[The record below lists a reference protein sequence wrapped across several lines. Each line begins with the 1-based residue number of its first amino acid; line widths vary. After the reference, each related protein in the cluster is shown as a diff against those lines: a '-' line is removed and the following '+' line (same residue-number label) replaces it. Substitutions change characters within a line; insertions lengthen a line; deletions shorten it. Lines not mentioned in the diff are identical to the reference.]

1 MTKLTLS
8 SPLAGVRQRVRI
20 LPDFIIIGAMKAGTT
35 TLYDHLA
42 GHPDVGMSREKETD
56 FFVAEKNWSRGLD
69 WYQSQFEPGYAC
81 YGEASPNY
89 TKAPTFDGVASRIKA
104 LVPDC
109 RFIFICRDPVER
121 AVSQYRHAVL
131 SGQPIPA
138 PEGLPGTADLDH
150 LIETSA
156 YGAQIAAYLAHF
168 DLDRFLFL
176 EFESLVS
183 DPSRVLSDVAQ
194 FLGIRDDWPKL
205 RKVAANSSDNI
216 ARLPL
221 WVFRLRSNPAFA
233 RLTEALPR
241 GARSRVKALLR
252 RKQART
258 VAPIGPDLR
267 DAIAAQLRDDIARFR
282 DVTGMP
288 FSHWS
293 I

>member
-1 MTKLTLS
+1 M
-8 SPLAGVRQRVRI
+8 GI

-69 WYQSQFEPGYAC
+69 WYHSQFKPGFAC

-89 TKAPTFDGVASRIKA
+89 TKAPTFDGVAGRIKA
-104 LVPDC
+104 HVPDC

-138 PEGLPGTADLDH
+138 PEALPGTPDLDH

-156 YGAQIAAYLAHF
+156 YGAQITTYLTHF
-168 DLDRFLFL
+168 DRDRFLFL
-176 EFESLVS
+176 EFESLIAT
-183 DPSRVLSDVAQ
+183 PETVLTEVAQ
-194 FLGIRDDWPKL
+194 FLGIRDAWPSV
-205 RKVAANSSDNI
+205 RKTAANSSDNI

-221 WVFRLRSNPAFA
+221 WVFRLRDNPVVA
-233 RLTEALPR
+233 RVTAALPR
-241 GARSRVKALLR
+241 GARSRIKNALR
-252 RKQART
+252 RKTPRP
-258 VAPIGPDLR
+258 VAAIGPDLR
-267 DAIAAQLRDDIARFR
+267 DIIAARLREDIQRFR
-282 DVTGMP
+282 HLTGLP
-288 FSHWS
+288 FSRWS